1 MQDRS
6 TVVTPAA
13 ERPLP
18 LQILLELSLVGAF
31 TAATVLSAHVRIP
44 LPFTPVPLTLQ
55 TLVVLLAG
63 GLLGPRLGFVSQT
76 GYLLLCLLGL
86 PVLATASFLGPT
98 GGYVL
103 GFVLAAVVMGFCAR
117 QAGLGALIAGTVLD
131 SLTIWLSGSLWL
143 AAYTGQSFSHVFA
156 LAVAPFVL
164 GDALKC
170 VAAVMVIRL
179 VRPRMPQ
186 IL

>member
-6 TVVTPAA
+6 TVATSVA
-13 ERPLP
+13 ERPLA
-18 LQILLELSLVGAF
+18 LQIAMEIALVAAF
-31 TAATVLSAHVRIP
+31 TAATVLSAHVRLP

-55 TLVVLLAG
+55 TLMVLLAG

-76 GYLLLCLLGL
+76 GYLLLSLIGL
-86 PVLATASFLGPT
+86 PVLATATFLGPT

-103 GFVLAAVVMGFCAR
+103 GFVMAAIVMGYCAR
-117 QAGLGALIAGTVLD
+117 QTGLRWLIAGTILATV
-131 SLTIWLSGSLWL
+131 SIYACGSLWL
-143 AAYTGQSFSHVFA
+143 SAYTGQSLHQAVT
-156 LAVAPFVL
+156 LGVAPFVF

-170 VAAVMVIRL
+170 AAAVVLIRMT
-179 VRPRMPQ
+179 RPRMPQ

>member
-1 MQDRS
+1 MHDRS
-6 TVVTPAA
+6 TVANPAA
-13 ERPLP
+13 ERPLA
-18 LQILLELSLVGAF
+18 LQLAMEMGLVAAF
-31 TAATVLSAHVRIP
+31 TAATVVSAHVRIP

-76 GYLLLCLLGL
+76 GYLLLSLLGL
-86 PVLATASFLGPT
+86 PVLAAASFMGPT

-103 GFVLAAVVMGFCAR
+103 GFVLAAVVMGLCAR
-117 QAGLGALIAGTVLD
+117 QRGLGWLIVGVVAATLTVYA
-131 SLTIWLSGSLWL
+131 SGSLWL
-143 AAYTGQSFSHVFA
+143 TAYTGQSLHNA
-156 LAVAPFVL
+156 IMLGVAPFVF

-170 VAAVMVIRL
+170 AAAVMVIR
-179 VRPRMPQ
+179 VARPRMPQ